1 MKRHVSIFAALF
13 SLCTFADM
21 NVTVSGYR
29 IGEKGQIQ
37 SNLLD
42 PNVVLVS
49 PAGIKFVSEHGA
61 PVTFTA
67 TPGSG
72 YAVVGWQ
79 GFSSNPLASQ
89 DHPETIVRADG
100 EDRECR
106 SVDIAFR
113 DGATW
118 LYLVPVL
125 KELSEGGSDTMWV
138 TPIGYRLGSA
148 GEITDFATS
157 VVAVSP
163 DSTSIARKGF
173 PLTLTATA
181 ARDYHVVCWQK
192 FVNVDP
198 RSIPGTPGVEFGEGL
213 TEVGISPEEGAN
225 QLFVAV
231 VVAYDP
237 VRTVKASLSSFA
249 KGTVTVSPEKESY
262 RKGDVV
268 TLTAQPAGGYD
279 FVRWSDGN
287 ADHKRTLTVDDD
299 VDLTAYIEPKAN
311 RVTFSAGAE
320 AVLDITEKRVRFDC
334 AYGELPVPVR
344 EGLVFAGWKDEFGT
358 MITAESISARAGDH
372 VLTAVWE
379 IPPESYTIVFD
390 ANGGTGLQ
398 TRVEQKFEVGVSQK
412 LRVNAFYNPGHV
424 FVGWNQDASAEEKQY
439 SDEQIVQDLA
449 AGGASLTLFAVWRT
463 EKVAYTVHFDKNAD
477 DATGTM
483 TDQQFAGGEEK
494 PLSGCTFKRE
504 GWTFLGWSTDP
515 KALEPA
521 YQDREK
527 VQDLT
532 MEKGG
537 KVDLYAVWT
546 RNPVYY
552 INYLATDKDKE
563 PWKTET
569 VEQGKEYR
577 LSDTNGLERTG
588 YTFAGWMNGTAKT
601 TYPAG
606 KKCTAQELAKMVD
619 DGDTITFVADWKPI
633 TYTLKFDGNG
643 ATTCTVGRVTMTY
656 DKPLEILVHN
666 PNGEPQTFRDNHT
679 LLGWSRDRFGESG
692 ILDVSW
698 KGTSIYLTI
707 NTNLTATAGDVVTLY
722 AIWSET
728 PTPPPDPPAPSVT
741 TNTVTFL
748 TNGVEYVTKEV
759 ENGKTVEKPDDP
771 TWDGYTFI
779 GWTNETYTTG
789 FNFDM
794 PITGNLTLYAAWEE
808 NSQPVVDDLKKALG
822 FTDNDLITVTA
833 DPANCWERVE
843 GNTVN
848 LTNDCTITFTVTGEQ
863 MAKIEIIGK
872 QTKEAVYFVN
882 GEQQSSFPTADTW
895 CDVPV
900 NVKSGIS
907 VAILKKGSSSVIKS
921 VRASWITGD

>member
-42 PNVVLVS
+42 PNVVRVS

-67 TPGSG
+67 IPGSG

-79 GFSSNPLASQ
+79 GFTSNPLASQ
-89 DHPETIVRADG
+89 DHPETIVRADD
-100 EDRECR
+100 EDGECR

-113 DGATW
+113 EGTTW

-125 KELSEGGSDTMWV
+125 KELSGGASDTMWV

-148 GEITDFATS
+148 GDITDFATS

-173 PLTLTATA
+173 PLTLTATV
-181 ARDYHVVCWQK
+181 ARDYHVVSWQK

-213 TEVGISPEEGAN
+213 TEVSISPEEGAN

-249 KGTVTVSPEKESY
+249 RGTVTIDPETNVY
-262 RKGDVV
+262 LKGDVV

-299 VDLTAYIEPKAN
+299 IDLTACIEPKAN
-311 RVTFSAGAE
+311 RVTFSAGEE
-320 AVLDITEKRVRFDC
+320 AILDITEKRVRFDC

-344 EGLVFAGWKDEFGT
+344 EGLVFAGWKDEFGA

-379 IPPESYTIVFD
+379 IPPESYTVVFD

-412 LRVNAFYNPGHV
+412 LRVNTFYNPGYV
-424 FVGWNQDASAEEKQY
+424 FVGWNQDALAEEKQY

-546 RNPVYY
+546 KNPVYY

-588 YTFAGWMNGTAKT
+588 YEFIEWQNGSASYPVGRKLTPQEMKKLAG
-601 TYPAG
+601 
-606 KKCTAQELAKMVD
+606 E
-619 DGDTITFVADWKPI
+619 GDTIRFAAFWKGI
-633 TYTLKFDGNG
+633 TYMLKFDGNG
-643 ATTCTVGRVTMTY
+643 GTCTVGKVPMTY
-656 DKPLEILVHN
+656 GNIPYRINVHKKSS
-666 PNGEPQTFRDNHT
+666 GEDPQTVRAGYVLD
-679 LLGWSRDRFGESG
+679 GWGWNPAGTGEVFG
-692 ILDVSW
+692 IDDD
-698 KGTSIYLTI
+698 GTYLYLTV
-707 NTNLTATAGDVVTLY
+707 TSNLTATAGDVGPLY
-722 AIWSET
+722 AIWKSEK
-728 PTPPPDPPAPSVT
+728 PTPSVT
-741 TNTVTFL
+741 TNIVTFL
-748 TNGVEYVTKEV
+748 TNGVEYVKKEV

-779 GWTNETYTTG
+779 GWTNETCTTG
-789 FNFDM
+789 FDFDT
-794 PITGNLTLYAAWEE
+794 PITGNLTLHAAWKE
-808 NSQPVVDDLKKALG
+808 NPQPVVDDLKKALG
-822 FTDNDLITVTA
+822 FTDNDPITVTA
-833 DPANCWERVE
+833 YPSDCWKESDARVE
-843 GNTVN
+843 
-848 LTNDCTITFTVTGEQ
+848 LTNDCTLAFVVTG
-863 MAKIEIIGK
+863 
-872 QTKEAVYFVN
+872 T
-882 GEQQSSFPTADTW
+882 D
-895 CDVPV
+895 
-900 NVKSGIS
+900 S
-907 VAILKKGSSSVIKS
+907 VATIKAVGYSSRRLRYSYDEGKTWNSTNYPSGNQIEFKVNSGNTLKLEKSETNSSVLDYVSGSCAKQ
-921 VRASWITGD
+921 